1 MRKYVD
7 YNIFLMRFI
16 NETCHCW
23 VLQMADTKIFII
35 LHLLYEKG
43 LNKLSISFNF
53 AQISISLWFCWS
65 HLSHWAWNK
74 GYHKYR
80 KICFIPWHTPR
91 NWKWGRLRTKLY
103 DKRDDLNFPI
113 LNLLYVATFQQH
125 LHMEYYM
132 SQLIRYSRACGS
144 YQDFLDRG
152 LLLIRKLLSQR
163 VPSG

>member
-1 MRKYVD
+1 MEYDNVYDNDKKYVD
-7 YNIFLMRFI
+7 YNIFLMRFT

-74 GYHKYR
+74 GYNRYSSV
-80 KICFIPWHTPR
+80 CFIPWQTHQIWQWVSVKNET
-91 NWKWGRLRTKLY
+91 LRQQRWY
-103 DKRDDLNFPI
+103 NFPI
-113 LNLLYVATFQQH
+113 VNF
-125 LHMEYYM
+125 
-132 SQLIRYSRACGS
+132 SLICSNIPVLPAYGIYISLSWSDIPELVWIPLWYIRT
-144 YQDFLDRG
+144 
-152 LLLIRKLLSQR
+152 LI
-163 VPSG
+163 